1 MNQGRSV
8 IVTGGGGAIGSACV
22 RSLCESGAKVS
33 IVDIDL
39 KAAKL
44 VAEEMSDAG
53 YDVAPFASN
62 VASFE
67 DSQRLI
73 EAVYDRFGYIDGL
86 VNNAGIMPHQD
97 VSFATATMEDWR
109 EILDINLGGTLNLS
123 RCSLPFLKESVR
135 RRQMP
140 SSIVNMSSF
149 LVLLGARIPQDGYT
163 ASKGAIA
170 SLSRSMAV
178 ELGEAQVRVNAVAP
192 GPIETPHV
200 AKFFSTQEARQKRIE
215 RFPLGRFGRPE
226 DVSEAIS
233 FLISDRSSW
242 ITGVLLPIDGGASC
256 NYV

>member
-1 MNQGRSV
+1 MNHGRSV
-8 IVTGGGGAIGSACV
+8 VVTGGGGAIGSACV
-22 RSLCESGAKVS
+22 RSLCQSGAKVS
-33 IVDIDL
+33 VVDIDFNRAKVL
-39 KAAKL
+39 ANEMVAAGFEA
-44 VAEEMSDAG
+44 V
-53 YDVAPFASN
+53 PFQCN
-62 VASFE
+62 VASFDE
-67 DSQRLI
+67 AQRLI
-73 EAVYDRFGYIDGL
+73 DDVYDRFGYIDGL

-97 VSFATATMEDWR
+97 VSFATATMDDWR
-109 EILDINLGGTLNLS
+109 EILDINLGGTVNLS
-123 RCSLPFLKESVR
+123 RCALPHLKESVR
-135 RRQMP
+135 RRALP

-178 ELGEAQVRVNAVAP
+178 ELGEDQIRVNTVAP

-200 AKFFSTQEARQKRIE
+200 AKFFNTAEARAKRIE

-233 FLISDRSSW
+233 FLISDKSAW

-256 NYV
+256 NYI

>member
-1 MNQGRSV
+1 MDQARSV
-8 IVTGGGGAIGSACV
+8 IVTGGGGAIGRACV
-22 RSLCESGAKVS
+22 RALCDDGARVA
-33 IVDIDL
+33 IVDIDFD
-39 KAAKL
+39 AAKR
-44 VAEEMSDAG
+44 VADEMG
-53 YDVAPFASN
+53 ELGFDVAPFECN

-67 DSQRLI
+67 ETQRLT
-73 EAVYDRFGYIDGL
+73 EDVYDRFGYIDGL

-97 VSFATATMEDWR
+97 VSFSTATMDDWR

-123 RCSLPFLKESVR
+123 RCTLPFLKESVR
-135 RRQMP
+135 RRSMP

-149 LVLLGARIPQDGYT
+149 LVLIGARIPQDGYT

-178 ELGEAQVRVNAVAP
+178 ELGEDQIRVNAVAP

-200 AKFFSTQEARQKRIE
+200 AKFFSTQEARAKRIE

-226 DVSEAIS
+226 DVAGAIS
-233 FLISDRSSW
+233 FLISDKSSW

>member
-1 MNQGRSV
+1 MNEGRSV
-8 IVTGGGGAIGSACV
+8 VVTGGGGAIGSACV
-22 RSLCESGAKVS
+22 RSLCQSGAIVS
-33 IVDIDL
+33 IVDIDFNVAKAVADEML
-39 KAAKL
+39 KGGH
-44 VAEEMSDAG
+44 E
-53 YDVAPFASN
+53 VAPFACN
-62 VASFE
+62 VADFDE
-67 DSQRLI
+67 SQRLI
-73 EAVYDRFGYIDGL
+73 EEVYDRFGYIDGL

-97 VSFATATMEDWR
+97 VSFANATMGDWR

-123 RCSLPFLKESVR
+123 RCALPYLKESVR
-135 RRQMP
+135 RRKLP

-149 LVLLGARIPQDGYT
+149 LVLIGARIPQDGYT

-178 ELGEAQVRVNAVAP
+178 ELGEAQIRVNAVAP

-200 AKFFSTQEARQKRIE
+200 AKFFSTAEARAKRIE

-233 FLISDRSSW
+233 FLISDKSAW